1 MTEQEFKDKV
11 LPFSKN
17 VFPMAKR
24 MLGDTDSASDAVQ
37 HSMMK
42 LWENRKK
49 LVKCNNLKAFVF
61 TVVRNVC
68 IDEIKRKKPVTFN
81 QSPVHISHAHVLND
95 RHEKDE
101 LIIIVQQAI
110 NELPVNQ
117 REVISM
123 RDIDCLEFEEIA
135 EVTETDI
142 AYVRVLLSRA
152 RKTVKEKIE
161 KIYAYEALGRK

>member
-11 LPFSKN
+11 LPLSKS
-17 VFPMAKR
+17 VFPMARR
-24 MLGDTDSASDAVQ
+24 MLGDNDSARDAVQ

-42 LWENRKK
+42 LWEKRKQ
-49 LVKCNNLKAFVF
+49 LQKCTNLKAFVF

-68 IDEIKRKKPVTFN
+68 IDEIKRKKPVTFDQTPLHLAN
-81 QSPVHISHAHVLND
+81 THVFND
-95 RHEKDE
+95 RHENDE
-101 LIIIVQQAI
+101 LINIVKQAI
-110 NELPVNQ
+110 NELPANQ

-152 RKTVKEKIE
+152 RKAVKEKIE
-161 KIYAYEALGRK
+161 KIYAYEAIGRK